1 MLRHIELITS
11 LYAFPALKCH
21 VVACMVAFG
30 NNKVMY
36 CNNSFL
42 TI

>member
-21 VVACMVAFG
+21 EFSMVAFG
-30 NNKVMY
+30 NIKVMY